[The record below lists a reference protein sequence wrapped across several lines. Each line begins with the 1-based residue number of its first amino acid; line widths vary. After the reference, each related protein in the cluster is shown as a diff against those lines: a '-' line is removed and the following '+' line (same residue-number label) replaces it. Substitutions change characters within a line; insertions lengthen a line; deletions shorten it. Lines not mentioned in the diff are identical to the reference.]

1 VPAPASLPA
10 AVLDHAARHPEEPW
24 LFRSEGW
31 DWLWHSWGEIA
42 GRVVQEAGRL
52 ASLAPGTRIAV
63 PDVPHPDSI
72 VLDLAAQAAGLT
84 PVPAEAGNL
93 ERPARES
100 SPSGSLSR
108 GERER
113 KANPDNLLAPL
124 PWERGWG
131 EDSRVDGP
139 AAQADLLAAAQ
150 RIQDE
155 IPPSPKPGREILV
168 AGRSL
173 FDPADRA
180 VLAWAI
186 AAGAAL
192 LLEPHPGARAA
203 TAVWARSTVFHG
215 TAEEIAHLR
224 RLAETGPGR
233 RWWRLRVV
241 FAVGDEP
248 LAEGDA
254 AFWRDRGVKVSEI
267 AAERRNRGI

>member
-31 DWLWHSWGEIA
+31 DWLWHSWGEMA
-42 GRVVQEAGRL
+42 GRIVREAEKL
-52 ASLAPGTRIAV
+52 SSLARGTRIAV

-84 PVPAEAGNL
+84 PVPAEQEPGNL
-93 ERPARES
+93 
-100 SPSGSLSR
+100 
-108 GERER
+108 
-113 KANPDNLLAPL
+113 
-124 PWERGWG
+124 
-131 EDSRVDGP
+131 
-139 AAQADLLAAAQ
+139 QADLLAAAQ

-155 IPPSPKPGREILV
+155 IPPPPKPGREILV

-203 TAVWARSTVFHG
+203 TAAWARSTVFHG
-215 TAEEIAHLR
+215 TTEEITHLR
-224 RLAETGPGR
+224 RLAATGPGR

-241 FAVGDEP
+241 LIVGDEP
-248 LAEGDA
+248 LPEGDV
-254 AFWRDRGVKVSEI
+254 AFWRDRGVKVAEI